1 MNTEYVKA
9 FYEYANIPLWF
20 FDQGVLSTHF
30 INNALET
37 YAEKLSDHISSIY
50 GHIKAKHTD
59 PEMPLFYPRGREL
72 YFSIFSE
79 RYLVVGGPILLSDS
93 FSTLDN
99 LAFSFAPYLSDEECK
114 NVIEN
119 LPKDDLDSLNSCIRL
134 LMFILNGK
142 APSLDSIS
150 KLSLNTVGPIATD
163 QFISRIFEN
172 TEDESFHTPY
182 SHEVALLSC
191 IKEGDI
197 KRLEETSSKL
207 PSTKYGKMSDNPIR
221 QMLYGSIANVTLVTR
236 YAIEGGLPEEEAF
249 TLSDMYIN
257 RFDSCKNLFEL
268 DALNKQMVRDF
279 TERVSEKRALNDA
292 NYSLAVRSCIRY
304 IYTHNHSNISLEEL
318 SAEVGLSSKYIS
330 SLFKKE
336 VGVGLSAFVENKKI
350 EEAKNLLK
358 YSPYSYG
365 EISEY
370 LSFAS
375 QSYFIKIFRKHTG
388 LTPRQYRESSA
399 I

>member
-1 MNTEYVKA
+1 MNTEYVRA
-9 FYEYANIPLWF
+9 FYEYARIPLWF
-20 FDQGVLSTHF
+20 FKDGVLSEYF
-30 INNALET
+30 INEVLEQN
-37 YAEKLSDHISSIY
+37 AEKLSDHIASIY

-59 PEMPLFYPRGREL
+59 HELPLFYPRSREL
-72 YFSIFSE
+72 YFSVISDDH
-79 RYLVVGGPILLSDS
+79 LVIGGPILLSES
-93 FSTLDN
+93 FSSLDN
-99 LAFSFAPYLSDEECK
+99 LAFSFAPLFSDEECRL
-114 NVIEN
+114 VVDN
-119 LPKDDLDSLNSCIRL
+119 LPKNDFNSLNSCIRL

-142 APSLDSIS
+142 APSLDRINEISLGSVNPVAKEQLIS
-150 KLSLNTVGPIATD
+150 KL
-163 QFISRIFEN
+163 FEN
-172 TEDESFHTPY
+172 TEDETFHTPY
-182 SHEVALLSC
+182 SYEVALLSC
-191 IKEGDI
+191 IKDGDV
-197 KRLEETSSKL
+197 KRLEETYSTL
-207 PSTKYGKMSDNPIR
+207 PATRYGKMSKNPVR
-221 QMLYGSIANVTLVTR
+221 QLLYGSIANVTLITR
-236 YAIEGGLPEEEAF
+236 YAIEGGLNEEEAF

-257 RFDSCKNLFEL
+257 RLDGCKDLYEL
-268 DALNKQMVRDF
+268 DSLNKQMAIDF
-279 TERVSEKRALNDA
+279 TQRVADTNSKHDQ